1 MAPSELQ
8 GKTYPQL
15 YDIKT
20 HKRSEEYDRLYDEVV
35 EELIQMGIPL
45 K

>member
-1 MAPSELQ
+1 MAPLEIQ
-8 GKTYPQL
+8 GKTYSQL

-35 EELIQMGIPL
+35 EELIQMDIPL
-45 K
+45 S